1 MVKYTYIFKN
11 KEDHWRFDNVNYLCD
26 FINLNFHIK
35 ISKNTIYNYYENKI
49 KNPHEIYEYISR
61 VRRD

>member
-1 MVKYTYIFKN
+1 MKNFTYILKN
-11 KEDHWRFDNVNYLCD
+11 KEDYWRFDTADELAKFVNR
-26 FINLNFHIK
+26 NFTIK
-35 ISKNTIYNYYENKI
+35 ISKNTIYNYYQNRI